1 MGIHV
6 DVANRRCLGRWVVD
20 DNLGVAIVRTATGSN
35 AGHLHL
41 AELLGIFS
49 LPLFLFLKSTTL
61 GFLLL
66 RWQRILTFALLDHN
80 PHSSRFNRRLINRI
94 AVIILLR
101 RFQRNIS
108 GLRLGIFM

>member
-6 DVANRRCLGRWVVD
+6 DAANRRRLGRRVVD

-49 LPLFLFLKSTTL
+49 LPLFLFLEGMTL

-66 RWQRILTFALLDHN
+66 RWLCVLTLTLLDHN
-80 PHSSRFNRRLINRI
+80 PHSSRLNRRIINRI
-94 AVIILLR
+94 VVVILLL
-101 RFQRNIS
+101 RFRGDIS

>member
-6 DVANRRCLGRWVVD
+6 DAANRRHLGRRVVD
-20 DNLGVAIVRTATGSN
+20 DNLGVAVVRMATGSN

-49 LPLFLFLKSTTL
+49 LSLFLFLKSTAL

-66 RWQRILTFALLDHN
+66 RWLCVLTLTLLDHN
-80 PHSSRFNRRLINRI
+80 PHSSRLNRRLINRI